1 MRIVVISDTHIPI
14 AAQGLPKKLIEEL
27 KKSDLCLHAGDIIEP
42 KVIAAIKALT
52 EFKGVSGNM
61 DSKEIQKKLPQR
73 LVVEVEDVKIGLT
86 HGTGS
91 PFDVIS
97 RVEKAFGKDI
107 DIYIFGHT
115 HTPYD
120 KVHKGKI
127 FFNPGSPTD
136 KFFAKTNSYGI
147 LEIKGKN
154 IKRKIVT
161 L

>member
-1 MRIVVISDTHIPI
+1 MRIVVISDTHIPVT
-14 AAQGLPKKLIEEL
+14 AQRLPKKVIEEL
-27 KKSDLCLHAGDIIEP
+27 KKAQLCLHAGDVIESR
-42 KVIAAIKALT
+42 VIDEIKTYT
-52 EFKGVSGNM
+52 EFKGVRGNM
-61 DSKEIQKKLPQR
+61 DSKEIRQTLPER
-73 LVVEVEDVKIGLT
+73 LVVKVEDVTIGMT

-97 RVEKAFGKDI
+97 RVKNAFDKDV

-115 HTPYD
+115 HIPYD
-120 KVHKGKI
+120 KVHKGKV

-136 KFFAKTNSYGI
+136 KFFAKTNTYGI

-161 L
+161 I